1 MPVPQRV
8 NFLVGWASCPPM
20 KALLRMVQHLCLTA
34 FDRIGSFENANLSVD
49 SLSEL
54 KFKI

>member
-1 MPVPQRV
+1 
-8 NFLVGWASCPPM
+8 M
-20 KALLRMVQHLCLTA
+20 KALLRRVEHLCLTG

-49 SLSEL
+49 SLGEL